1 MVALMSEKPHN
12 GAAAHGSSDGSLVR
26 RLKDGCEDAAK
37 QLYIRYAKRL
47 RSLARNKSS
56 TKLARRMDAEDIVQ
70 SVFRIFFAGAK
81 GGLYDVPDGEDLWKL
96 LLAIALNKIRDVNSY
111 HRAAKRDVRITAELE
126 RLAPATDTDDEE
138 FAVSFLRMVVNDTLK
153 RLSPAER
160 QMIELRMDGYD
171 MDEMCA
177 RLHRSKRT
185 VERILQQARVR
196 LKQEFD
202 ED

>member
-1 MVALMSEKPHN
+1 M
-12 GAAAHGSSDGSLVR
+12 
-26 RLKDGCEDAAK
+26 
-37 QLYIRYAKRL
+37 
-47 RSLARNKSS
+47 
-56 TKLARRMDAEDIVQ
+56 
-70 SVFRIFFAGAK
+70 
-81 GGLYDVPDGEDLWKL
+81 
-96 LLAIALNKIRDVNSY
+96 
-111 HRAAKRDVRITAELE
+111 RITAELE
-126 RLAPATDTDDEE
+126 RLAPLTDTDDEE
-138 FAVSFLRMVVNDTLK
+138 FAVSFLRLVVNDTLK

-185 VERILQQARVR
+185 VERILQQARAR